1 MTEPAIKKQIL
12 FVDDE
17 NSILEGLQ
25 RLLRPY
31 RNEWNMIF
39 AHSGKEALGVM
50 EKTPFDV
57 VITDMRMPEMDGATL
72 LGNVMKLYPETIRFI
87 LSGHSDQEL
96 IYRSLGATH
105 QYMAKPC
112 EADMLINTISRA
124 FALRSILRKDSL
136 KKLVTQIK
144 VIPSLP
150 DLYLQVVGEL
160 KSPNA
165 SIQKVGE
172 LISKDIGM
180 SAKILQLVN
189 SAFFGLRHRVTN
201 PAQAV
206 SLLGMD
212 VLKSLI
218 LVAHV
223 FSQLDRSGLEDLSI
237 DALWQHSMLV
247 GHCAQAIVKKENVEK
262 KTADDAFMAGLFHD
276 IGKLVLAVNL
286 PLQYRKV
293 MALARDKYVPYLDA
307 EIQVFEATHADVGAY
322 LLGLWGFGD
331 PVIEACAFHH
341 QPSLCVGSKFS
352 SLTAVH
358 IANVYDS
365 QQKHPPLLAANRLD
379 EAYLERL
386 GLKDRWPEWEATCQ
400 TVRDQGE
407 RLHAKDTVSG

>member
-1 MTEPAIKKQIL
+1 MTETPAKKCIL

-17 NSILEGLQ
+17 SSILDGLQ

-31 RNEWNMIF
+31 RQEWDMVF
-39 AHSGKEALGVM
+39 AKSGREALALL
-50 EKTPFDV
+50 EKKPCDV

-112 EADMLINTISRA
+112 DAEVLINTISRA
-124 FALRSILRKDSL
+124 FALRNILHKPSL
-136 KKLVTQIK
+136 KKLVTQIR

-150 DLYLQVVGEL
+150 DLYLQVVQEL
-160 KSPNA
+160 KSANA
-165 SIQKVGE
+165 SIQKIGE

-218 LVAHV
+218 LVVHV
-223 FSQLDRSGLEDLSI
+223 FSQLDRSGLEDLPVE
-237 DALWQHSMLV
+237 ALWQHSMLV
-247 GHCAQAIVKKENVEK
+247 GHCAQAIVKTENVEK

-276 IGKLVLAVNL
+276 IGKLVLAVNM
-286 PLQYRKV
+286 PQQYRKV
-293 MALARDKYVPYLDA
+293 LELARDKYVPYLDA
-307 EIQVFEATHADVGAY
+307 ETQVFEATHADVGAY

-341 QPSLCVGSKFS
+341 HPAQCVGLKFS

-358 IANVYDS
+358 IANVFDN
-365 QQKHPPLLAANRLD
+365 QQKHPIALLATNKLD
-379 EAYLERL
+379 AAYIEKL
-386 GLKDRWPEWEATCQ
+386 GLKDRWPEWEKTCQ
-400 TVRDQGE
+400 AVRDKGDKTD
-407 RLHAKDTVSG
+407 AKDTLS

>member
-1 MTEPAIKKQIL
+1 MTEATAKKRIL

-17 NSILEGLQ
+17 GSILDGLQ

-31 RNEWNMIF
+31 RNEWEISI
-39 AHSGKEALGVM
+39 AKSGREALALL
-50 EKTPFDV
+50 EKTPCDV
-57 VITDMRMPEMDGATL
+57 VISDMRMPEMDGATF
-72 LGNVMKLYPETIRFI
+72 LGHVMKLYPETIRFI

-112 EADMLINTISRA
+112 EAEILINTIARA
-124 FALRSILRKDSL
+124 FALRNILHKPSL
-136 KKLVTQIK
+136 KKLVSQIK

-150 DLYLQVVGEL
+150 DLYLQVVQEL
-160 KSPNA
+160 KSANA
-165 SIQKVGE
+165 SVQKVGE

-212 VLKSLI
+212 VLKALI
-218 LVAHV
+218 LVVHV
-223 FSQLDRSGLEDLSI
+223 FSRLDHSGLEDLPLES
-237 DALWQHSMLV
+237 LWQHSLLV
-247 GHCAQAIVKKENVEK
+247 GHCAQAVVKNQNVEK

-286 PLQYRKV
+286 PQQYRKV
-293 MALARDKYVPYLDA
+293 LELARNQYVPCLEA
-307 EIQVFEATHADVGAY
+307 ENQVFEATHADVGAY

-341 QPSLCVGSKFS
+341 QPSLCVGLKFS

-358 IANVYDS
+358 IANVFDN
-365 QQKHPPLLAANRLD
+365 QQKHPTALLAANKLD
-379 EAYLERL
+379 EAYIEQL
-386 GLKDRWPEWEATCQ
+386 GFKGRWPEWEKICLE
-400 TVRDQGE
+400 VRDKGE
-407 RLHAKDTVSG
+407 KSNAKDTLS